1 MEIHPF
7 PVGFPGLRPH
17 WLTAVRQGLYVSAMG
32 KTPTNPEV
40 RFWRDPDLPGV
51 EVRRSSYNEEAFRT
65 HVHDA
70 FSMGFIEQGR
80 TTFDLEGTAHTAT
93 TGQLV
98 FIGPNLAHACNPDPD
113 SNMAYTM
120 FYIDPS
126 WLQAVAR
133 ELFGPDVRPPR
144 FPDPVVADPRLTD
157 RLRAL
162 QESIAENEDR
172 LVRESLLIQGL
183 AEAITRHGEPGP
195 DPVREVRPG
204 GRDVVKAVRRYLVEH
219 LTEKVSLDELV
230 EAAGLSRYHLLRVF
244 QAATGLPPHAYQN
257 QLRVDMGKRLLAEG
271 MPVSQAA
278 LETGFTDQSHFT
290 RVFRQYT
297 GATPGQYRDSGRS

>member
-1 MEIHPF
+1 
-7 PVGFPGLRPH
+7 
-17 WLTAVRQGLYVSAMG
+17 MG
-32 KTPTNPEV
+32 KTPTNAEV

-70 FSMGFIEQGR
+70 FSIGFIEQGR
-80 TTFDLEGTAHTAT
+80 TTFDLEGTAHIAT
-93 TGQLV
+93 TGRIV
-98 FIGPNLAHACNPDPD
+98 FIGPHLAHACNPDPD

-120 FYIDPS
+120 FYIDPA
-126 WLQAVAR
+126 WLLAVAR
-133 ELFGPDVRPPR
+133 ELFGPDARPPR
-144 FPDPVVADPRLTD
+144 FPDPVIDDPRLVERLRGLQQAIADEAD
-157 RLRAL
+157 RL
-162 QESIAENEDR
+162 E
-172 LVRESLLIQGL
+172 RESLLIQGL

-195 DPVREVRPG
+195 AQEVRSG
-204 GRDVVKAVRRYLVEH
+204 GRDAVKAVRAYLTDH
-219 LTEKVSLDELV
+219 LTEKVSLDELA

-257 QLRVDMGKRLLAEG
+257 QLRVDLGKRLLAQG

>member
-1 MEIHPF
+1 
-7 PVGFPGLRPH
+7 
-17 WLTAVRQGLYVSAMG
+17 MG
-32 KTPTNPEV
+32 KTPTNAEV

-70 FSMGFIEQGR
+70 FSIGFIEQGR
-80 TTFDLEGTAHTAT
+80 TTFDLEGTAHIAT
-93 TGQLV
+93 TGRIV
-98 FIGPNLAHACNPDPD
+98 FIGPHLAHACNPDPD

-120 FYIDPS
+120 FYIDPA
-126 WLQAVAR
+126 WLLAVAR
-133 ELFGPDVRPPR
+133 ELFGPDARPPR
-144 FPDPVVADPRLTD
+144 FPDPVVDDPRLVERLRGLQQAIADEAD
-157 RLRAL
+157 RL
-162 QESIAENEDR
+162 E
-172 LVRESLLIQGL
+172 RESLLIQGL

-195 DPVREVRPG
+195 AQEVRSG
-204 GRDVVKAVRRYLVEH
+204 GRDAVKAVRAYLTDH
-219 LTEKVSLDELV
+219 LTEKVSLDELA

-257 QLRVDMGKRLLAEG
+257 QLRVDLGKRLLAQG

>member
-1 MEIHPF
+1 
-7 PVGFPGLRPH
+7 
-17 WLTAVRQGLYVSAMG
+17 MG
-32 KTPTNPEV
+32 KTPTNLKV

-51 EVRRSSYNEEAFRT
+51 EVRRSSYNEEAFRV

-70 FSMGFIEQGR
+70 FSLGFIEQGR
-80 TTFDLEGTAHTAT
+80 TTFDLEGSAHRAS
-93 TGQLV
+93 TGQVV
-98 FIGPNLAHACNPDPD
+98 FIGPHLAHACNPDPD

-120 FYIDPS
+120 FYIDPA
-126 WLQAVAR
+126 LLLAVAR
-133 ELFGPDVRPPR
+133 ELFGPEARPPR
-144 FPDPVVADPRLTD
+144 FPEPVVDDPRLAE

-162 QESIAENEDR
+162 QQAIADEADR
-172 LVRESLLIQGL
+172 LERETLLVQAL
-183 AEAITRHGEPGP
+183 AEAISRHGEPGP
-195 DPVREVRPG
+195 DPGREIRSG
-204 GRDVVKAVRRYLVEH
+204 GRGAVQAVRGYLADH
-219 LTEKVSLDELV
+219 LAEKVSLDELA

-257 QLRVDMGKRLLAEG
+257 QLRVDLGKRLLAEG

-278 LETGFTDQSHFT
+278 LETGFSDQSHFT

>member
-1 MEIHPF
+1 M
-7 PVGFPGLRPH
+7 R
-17 WLTAVRQGLYVSAMG
+17 RGLYVSGMG
-32 KTPTNPEV
+32 KTPTNTEV

-51 EVRRSSYNEEAFRT
+51 EVRRSSYNEEAFRV

-70 FSMGFIEQGR
+70 FSLGFIEQGR
-80 TTFDLEGTAHTAT
+80 TTFDLEGTPHTAT
-93 TGQLV
+93 TGQIV
-98 FIGPNLAHACNPDPD
+98 FIGPNMAHACNPDPD

-120 FYIDPS
+120 FYIDPA
-126 WLQAVAR
+126 LLLAVAR
-133 ELFGPDVRPPR
+133 ELFGPDARLPR
-144 FPDPVVADPRLTD
+144 FPQPVVDDPRLAE

-162 QESIAENEDR
+162 QEAIADNEDR
-172 LVRESLLIQGL
+172 LERETLFVQAL

-195 DPVREVRPG
+195 DQAVRTG
-204 GRDVVKAVRRYLVEH
+204 GRDAVEAVRGYLADH
-219 LTEKVSLDELV
+219 LAEKVSLDELAQ
-230 EAAGLSRYHLLRVF
+230 AAGLSRYHLLRVF

-257 QLRVDMGKRLLAEG
+257 QLRVDLGRRLLAQG

-297 GATPGQYRDSGRS
+297 GATPGQYRDSGGPDPDPS

>member
-1 MEIHPF
+1 
-7 PVGFPGLRPH
+7 
-17 WLTAVRQGLYVSAMG
+17 MG
-32 KTPTNPEV
+32 KTPTNLEV
-40 RFWRDPDLPGV
+40 RFWRDPDLLGV
-51 EVRRSSYNEEAFRT
+51 EVRRSSYHEEAFRV

-70 FSMGFIEQGR
+70 FSIGFIEQGR
-80 TTFDLEGTAHTAT
+80 TTFDLEGAAHRAA
-93 TGQLV
+93 TGQIV
-98 FIGPNLAHACNPDPD
+98 FIGPHLAHACNPDPD

-120 FYIDPS
+120 FYIDPA
-126 WLQAVAR
+126 LLLAVAR
-133 ELFGPDVRPPR
+133 ELFGPDARPPR
-144 FPDPVVADPRLTD
+144 FPEPVVDDPRLVE

-162 QESIAENEDR
+162 QQAIADEADR
-172 LVRESLLIQGL
+172 LERESLLVQAL

-195 DPVREVRPG
+195 AREVHSG
-204 GRDVVKAVRRYLVEH
+204 GRDAVRAVRAYLTDH
-219 LTEKVSLDELV
+219 LAEKVSLDELA

-257 QLRVDMGKRLLAEG
+257 QLRVDQGKRLLAQG

>member
-1 MEIHPF
+1 
-7 PVGFPGLRPH
+7 
-17 WLTAVRQGLYVSAMG
+17 MG
-32 KTPTNPEV
+32 KTPTNEDV

-51 EVRRSSYNEEAFRT
+51 EVRRSTYHAEAFRT
-65 HVHDA
+65 HVHEA
-70 FSMGFIEQGR
+70 FSIGFIEQGR
-80 TTFDLEGTAHTAT
+80 TTFDLEGSAYTAT
-93 TGQLV
+93 VGRVV
-98 FIGPNLAHACNPDPD
+98 FIGPHMAHACNPDPD

-120 FYIDPS
+120 FYIDPA
-126 WLQAVAR
+126 LLLAVAR
-133 ELFGPDVRPPR
+133 ELFGSDARLPR
-144 FPDPVVADPRLTD
+144 FPEPVVDDPRLVE

-162 QESIAENEDR
+162 QRAIADEADR
-172 LVRESLLIQGL
+172 LERESLLVQGL

-195 DPVREVRPG
+195 AREVRSG
-204 GRDVVKAVRRYLVEH
+204 GRDAVKAVRAYLTDH
-219 LTEKVSLDELV
+219 LAEKVSLDELAR
-230 EAAGLSRYHLLRVF
+230 AAGMSRYHLLRVF

-257 QLRVDMGKRLLAEG
+257 QLRVDLGKRLLAQG

>member
-1 MEIHPF
+1 
-7 PVGFPGLRPH
+7 
-17 WLTAVRQGLYVSAMG
+17 MG
-32 KTPTNPEV
+32 KTPTNAEV

-51 EVRRSSYNEEAFRT
+51 EVRRSSYNEDAFRT

-70 FSMGFIEQGR
+70 FSIGFIEQGR
-80 TTFDLEGTAHTAT
+80 TTFDLEGTAHRATA
-93 TGQLV
+93 GRVV
-98 FIGPNLAHACNPDPD
+98 FIGPHLAHACNPDPD

-126 WLQAVAR
+126 WLLAVAR
-133 ELFGPDVRPPR
+133 ELFGPDARPPR
-144 FPDPVVADPRLTD
+144 FPEPVVDDPRLVE

-162 QESIAENEDR
+162 QQAIADDADR
-172 LVRESLLIQGL
+172 LERESLLIQGL
-183 AEAITRHGEPGP
+183 AEAISRHGEPGP
-195 DPVREVRPG
+195 EQEVRSG
-204 GRDVVKAVRRYLVEH
+204 GREAVKAVRTYLADH
-219 LTEKVSLDELV
+219 LTEKVSLDELAQ
-230 EAAGLSRYHLLRVF
+230 AAGMSRYHLLRVF

-257 QLRVDMGKRLLAEG
+257 QLRVDLGKRLLARG

>member
-1 MEIHPF
+1 
-7 PVGFPGLRPH
+7 
-17 WLTAVRQGLYVSAMG
+17 
-32 KTPTNPEV
+32 
-40 RFWRDPDLPGV
+40 V

-70 FSMGFIEQGR
+70 FSIGFIEQGR
-80 TTFDLEGTAHTAT
+80 TTFDLEGTAHIAT
-93 TGQLV
+93 TGRIV
-98 FIGPNLAHACNPDPD
+98 FIGPHLAHACNPDPD

-120 FYIDPS
+120 FYIDPA
-126 WLQAVAR
+126 WLLAVAR
-133 ELFGPDVRPPR
+133 ELFGPDARPPR
-144 FPDPVVADPRLTD
+144 FPDPVVDDPRLVERLRGLQQAIADEAD
-157 RLRAL
+157 RL
-162 QESIAENEDR
+162 E
-172 LVRESLLIQGL
+172 RESLLIQGL

-195 DPVREVRPG
+195 AQEVRSG
-204 GRDVVKAVRRYLVEH
+204 GRDAVKAVRAYLTDH
-219 LTEKVSLDELV
+219 LTEKVSLDELA

-257 QLRVDMGKRLLAEG
+257 QLRVDLGKRLLAQG

>member
-1 MEIHPF
+1 
-7 PVGFPGLRPH
+7 
-17 WLTAVRQGLYVSAMG
+17 MG

-65 HVHDA
+65 HVHEA
-70 FSMGFIEQGR
+70 FSIGFIEQGR
-80 TTFDLEGTAHTAT
+80 TTFELEGAPHTAT
-93 TGQLV
+93 TGRVV

-120 FYIDPS
+120 FYIAPF
-126 WLQAVAR
+126 LLLAMAR
-133 ELFGPDVRPPR
+133 ELFGPDARPPH
-144 FPDPVVADPRLTD
+144 FPEPVVDDPRLVE

-162 QESIAENEDR
+162 QEAMAGEADR
-172 LVRESLLIQGL
+172 LERETLLVQVL

-195 DPVREVRPG
+195 DPAPEVNSG
-204 GRDVVKAVRRYLVEH
+204 GRGAVRAVRGYLADH
-219 LTEKVSLDELV
+219 LAEKVSLDDLAR
-230 EAAGLSRYHLLRVF
+230 AAGISRYHLLRMF

-257 QLRVDMGKRLLAEG
+257 QLRVDLGKRLLAEG

-278 LETGFTDQSHFT
+278 LETGFSDQSHFT
-290 RVFRQYT
+290 RVFRQFT
-297 GATPGQYRDSGRS
+297 GATPGQYRNSGRS

>member
-1 MEIHPF
+1 
-7 PVGFPGLRPH
+7 
-17 WLTAVRQGLYVSAMG
+17 MG
-32 KTPTNPEV
+32 KTPTNAEV

-70 FSMGFIEQGR
+70 FSIGFIEQGR
-80 TTFDLEGTAHTAT
+80 TTFDLEGTAHIAT
-93 TGQLV
+93 TGRIV
-98 FIGPNLAHACNPDPD
+98 FIGPHLAHACNPDPD

-126 WLQAVAR
+126 WLLAVAR
-133 ELFGPDVRPPR
+133 ELFGPDARSPR
-144 FPDPVVADPRLTD
+144 FPEPVVDDPRLVERLRGLQRAIADDAD
-157 RLRAL
+157 RL
-162 QESIAENEDR
+162 E
-172 LVRESLLIQGL
+172 RESLLIQGL

-195 DPVREVRPG
+195 AQEVRSG
-204 GRDVVKAVRRYLVEH
+204 GREAVKAVHVYLTDH
-219 LTEKVSLDELV
+219 LTEKVTLDELA

-257 QLRVDMGKRLLAEG
+257 QLRVDLGKRLLAQG
-271 MPVSQAA
+271 VPVSQAA